1 MILIITEAQIV
12 ILNKVVC
19 YLGKIKQKLTQLV
32 EHNNQV
38 TRLSLEGA
46 RLAGSFVVLSRFFFY
61 NLYVYCTAH
70 STW

>member
-32 EHNNQV
+32 
-38 TRLSLEGA
+38 
-46 RLAGSFVVLSRFFFY
+46 
-61 NLYVYCTAH
+61 
-70 STW
+70 